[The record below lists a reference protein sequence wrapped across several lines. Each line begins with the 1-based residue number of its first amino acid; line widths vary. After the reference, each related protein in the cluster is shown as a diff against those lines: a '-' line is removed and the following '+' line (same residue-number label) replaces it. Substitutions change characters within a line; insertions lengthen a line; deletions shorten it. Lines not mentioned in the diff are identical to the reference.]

1 MVAHN
6 KKKPM
11 FEGVRLLLCG
21 DPGFPSHRTYAPHF
35 PERLWYRGS
44 FLEKDVL
51 SVAIVGS
58 RECTELGARRAF
70 RLAKELAEAGITV
83 ISGLAKGIDGAAH
96 RGALAGGGRTLAV
109 LGTGLNKIYPKEHEG
124 LARDIERQGALL
136 SQFDPDYAGSR
147 GGRNFLK
154 RNVVVAG
161 LSEVLVVVEA
171 KEKSGSLSAVRAALA
186 QERPVGLL
194 RSLVESEEWARKL
207 VEVGLAFVVEG
218 VGDILG
224 RVGL

>member
-1 MVAHN
+1 MAV
-6 KKKPM
+6 
-11 FEGVRLLLCG
+11 
-21 DPGFPSHRTYAPHF
+21 
-35 PERLWYRGS
+35 
-44 FLEKDVL
+44 
-51 SVAIVGS
+51 VGS

-83 ISGLAKGIDGAAH
+83 MSGLAKGIDGSAH

-136 SQFDPDYAGSR
+136 SQFDPDYTGSR